1 MGKQVDV
8 FRKTRYDIVNY
19 RIVRVTVN
27 DDMKGEVKNSP
38 LKTFQGL
45 FQPSPIKNK
54 RTPDKKALKVPEL
67 ELAEKNGTTTKTPIT
82 PPKTNGTSTQRKKEE
97 KKSPS
102 RKLSFENGKKEEK
115 EEEQQ
120 QNSPFSFL
128 KNLFP
133 EPNYV

>member
-1 MGKQVDV
+1 MDV

-27 DDMKGEVKNSP
+27 DDMKGEVKKSP

-45 FQPSPIKNK
+45 FQPSPIENK

-67 ELAEKNGTTTKTPIT
+67 AEKNGTTTKIPLT
-82 PPKTNGTSTQRKKEE
+82 PPNTNGTSTQRKKEE

-102 RKLSFENGKKEEK
+102 RKLSFENGKKERERRRATTK
-115 EEEQQ
+115 LAVLL
-120 QNSPFSFL
+120 S
-128 KNLFP
+128 
-133 EPNYV
+133 

>member
-1 MGKQVDV
+1 M
-8 FRKTRYDIVNY
+8 
-19 RIVRVTVN
+19 
-27 DDMKGEVKNSP
+27 
-38 LKTFQGL
+38 
-45 FQPSPIKNK
+45 
-54 RTPDKKALKVPEL
+54 KVPG
-67 ELAEKNGTTTKTPIT
+67 LAEKNGTTTKIPLT
-82 PPKTNGTSTQRKKEE
+82 PPNTNGTSTQRKKEE

-133 EPNYV
+133 EPRYVGYVTNADKTYTTVLMQDHAKKRREKE